1 VWFGYRVLRLGGRP
15 AFCPQALAHHAV
27 FARGW
32 REYVAERWRLQYF
45 PAMAAKMP
53 ELRRAFFYHR
63 LFLSPRSARLDSCL
77 AGGALALALGSPL
90 PLALA
95 VPYQRLLRRHAYRAP
110 AAGRAPGMAAA
121 DLAADLLGV
130 AALAK
135 GSARH
140 GSLVI

>member
-1 VWFGYRVLRLGGRP
+1 VRYRTAPRATDQHSTRSCNSRKGT
-15 AFCPQALAHHAV
+15 AQALAHHAV

-32 REYVAERWRLQYF
+32 REYVAERGRLQYF

-63 LFLSPRSARLDSCL
+63 LFSSPRSARLDSCL

-95 VPYQRLLRRHAYRAP
+95 VPYLRLLRRHAYRVP
-110 AAGRAPGMAAA
+110 AAGRAPGSL
-121 DLAADLLGV
+121 DVVLGR
-130 AALAK
+130 
-135 GSARH
+135 S
-140 GSLVI
+140 